1 VSSAIFA
8 ARKAR
13 NGGSG
18 VDFLGDGALLNG
30 KSDGFKMPA
39 DAQYTNIVGL
49 VFNLDRHG
57 DPHLVRAA
65 IFLVAGI
72 GLVAFVV
79 FHLLRFANGRT
90 IGQLLPGSPVEA
102 R

>member
-30 KSDGFKMPA
+30 KSDRFKCQLMRNKQILLGSYSIWT
-39 DAQYTNIVGL
+39 DMVT
-49 VFNLDRHG
+49 
-57 DPHLVRAA
+57 
-65 IFLVAGI
+65 IFYWTGSCAGERC
-72 GLVAFVV
+72 
-79 FHLLRFANGRT
+79 H
-90 IGQLLPGSPVEA
+90 S
-102 R
+102 

>member
-1 VSSAIFA
+1 MSSAIFA

-30 KSDGFKMPA
+30 KSDRSKMPA
-39 DAQYTNIVGL
+39 DAEYTNIVGL

-57 DPHLVRAA
+57 DN
-65 IFLVAGI
+65 FL
-72 GLVAFVV
+72 LDRVV
-79 FHLLRFANGRT
+79 CRGAL
-90 IGQLLPGSPVEA
+90 S
-102 R
+102 